1 MNTTSRRGAIGLAL
15 RRTVT
20 VVAMILVL
28 TLSAGIALADNNFEN
43 TTADKISGMKHGTR
57 VILTGY
63 VTPQAEDRYSFSDS
77 TGTITILMTEAQWNA
92 AHATPEDLVVLHG
105 KASREGEDMLFKV
118 RRANKAE
125 TDTVAGVGEA
135 E

>member
-43 TTADKISGMKHGTR
+43 TTADKISGMKHGTGL
-57 VILTGY
+57 ILTGH
-63 VTPQAEDRYSFSDS
+63 VSPLSENRYSFTDD
-77 TGTITILMTEAQWNA
+77 TGTITILMTEIQWKAANA
-92 AHATPEDLVVLHG
+92 APEDLVVLHG
-105 KASREGEDMLFKV
+105 RASREGEDMLFKV

-125 TDTVAGVGEA
+125 TDAVAGVDSA